1 MIAGFIIK
9 NGAKRVL
16 IRAIGPSLTPLGV
29 PGALNDPVVE
39 LHSSTALIASN
50 DNWQTG
56 NDVAAIQATGL
67 APNDTRE
74 SALLVSLE
82 EGGSNVELV
91 RAKSSLK
98 LAVYAD
104 GEKIGQL
111 EIGRGSL
118 YWWGQKRKLNKRL
131 SWSKFA
137 EMMDRLAY
145 G

>member
-1 MIAGFIIK
+1 MPK
-9 NGAKRVL
+9 KKPRRKAKKKYRRKHEVD
-16 IRAIGPSLTPLGV
+16 ASL
-29 PGALNDPVVE
+29 
-39 LHSSTALIASN
+39 
-50 DNWQTG
+50 
-56 NDVAAIQATGL
+56 
-67 APNDTRE
+67 
-74 SALLVSLE
+74 
-82 EGGSNVELV
+82 SNVELV

-145 G
+145 GA